1 MSDNQDY
8 LAMAK
13 EKMEL
18 LIQSLQNNMP
28 EESMDINVQEN
39 EIDICPNCKN
49 PDIMD
54 MYPIL
59 DWNLG
64 LKIYYSLIQPF
75 EEFVKE
81 HAYNRQTATQ
91 FVDKCKT
98 FPNKDFKI
106 EEYDSKLTWAKVDTK
121 SGVHNGI
128 FMYDLECLVSKTK
141 QPVLMS
147 YCCKFPT
154 KRVFTYNEYMF
165 SYAKTLEE
173 AQPAEWSD
181 LPGAS
186 DVKEDGLD
194 NWLFYT
200 KKGGFDGNDPS
211 SYQIIGWNQEHF
223 ALYFT
228 TQMIV
233 EIKKKDAN
241 CDSGM

>member
-1 MSDNQDY
+1 MSSSDNY
-8 LAMAK
+8 EIAK
-13 EKMEL
+13 EKLEL
-18 LIQSLQNNMP
+18 LIQAQKDNMP
-28 EESMDINVQEN
+28 EEES
-39 EIDICPNCKN
+39 IDIKNQEKEVEICPYCKN
-49 PDIMD
+49 PDIVD
-54 MYPIL
+54 IYPLI

-64 LKIYYSLIQPF
+64 VKLYHSLIQPL
-75 EEFVKE
+75 ECFVKE
-81 HAYNRQTATQ
+81 HGYNRQTSNYLI
-91 FVDKCKT
+91 DKCEM

-106 EEYDSKLTWAKVDTK
+106 ENYDAKLTWGRADVK
-121 SGVHNGI
+121 SGSHNSI
-128 FMYDLECLVSKTK
+128 FMYDVTSSEFNTK
-141 QPVLMS
+141 EIILMS

-200 KKGGFDGNDPS
+200 KKGGFGGNDPS
-211 SYQIIGWNQEHF
+211 SYQIIGWNQEQF

-228 TQMIV
+228 TQMTV

-241 CDSGM
+241 CDSDL